1 MTLVPDVQINSRP
14 LQTCF
19 AYQSYKSSSESY
31 KRIDIWYRCCKSA
44 VSLWLPL
51 WPEKAPGTP
60 FSTETG
66 SSCYFL
72 FVLVFY
78 LSKRSRDFLWRPG
91 GGRKKIKTELLFH
104 YNTKHKRMKK
114 MANSCLFFFS
124 SGNRFLFSS
133 FEEVL
138 KKLWSWVPLFYLG
151 P

>member
-1 MTLVPDVQINSRP
+1 MTLVPDVQINSTP

-51 WPEKAPGTP
+51 RPEKAPGTP

-91 GGRKKIKTELLFH
+91 GAKKKSRQRYYFITIQS
-104 YNTKHKRMKK
+104 TKGWKRW
-114 MANSCLFFFS
+114 LIVVFS
-124 SGNRFLFSS
+124 SSLLAIASSLAALKKFWRS
-133 FEEVL
+133 FEVGSL
-138 KKLWSWVPLFYLG
+138 CFI
-151 P
+151 